1 MPGKKQP
8 EKSYKISDVSKETGL
23 SADTLRYY
31 EKAGLLKNI
40 HRAPSGVRLYND
52 ADLSRLRFIQR
63 AKTMNFTLDEIS
75 KLLQMRENPARVK
88 KNVRQLT
95 QNKLDEVEQH
105 LKMLNTL
112 RNELTLLVNLCTGSA
127 DGCPIIEDIDQVKKN
142 KKRAAGK
149 QA

>member
-1 MPGKKQP
+1 MPRKKQP
-8 EKSYKISDVSKETGL
+8 ETDYKISDVSKETGL
-23 SADTLRYY
+23 SVDTLRYY

-40 HRAPSGVRLYND
+40 HRASSGVRLYND

-95 QNKLDEVEQH
+95 QNKLDEVEHH

-127 DGCPIIEDIDQVKKN
+127 DGCPIIEDIDQVKN
-142 KKRAAGK
+142 KKRLK
-149 QA
+149 SKR